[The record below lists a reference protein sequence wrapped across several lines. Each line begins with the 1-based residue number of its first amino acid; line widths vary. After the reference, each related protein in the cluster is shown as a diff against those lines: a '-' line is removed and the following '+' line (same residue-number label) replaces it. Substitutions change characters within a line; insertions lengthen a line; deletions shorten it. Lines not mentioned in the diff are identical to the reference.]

1 MTTRGPRT
9 DHSTHSDRSTHR
21 ARRRPGPAT
30 ALALAAAL
38 LVGAVGCSSD
48 DGDDRADTTAA
59 ASATSSTTG
68 ADPSEG
74 ERGLPPERDRLD
86 GPAATVV
93 GELTGGGGVALTDIK
108 VPDLAGNGFVEHE
121 YAVEGTA
128 TSYVAEDPATDLPAS
143 GEFAL
148 TEGTSADYRT
158 RIVVRRPEKTED
170 FNGTVVVEWL
180 NVSGGLDANPDW
192 MYLADEILRGG
203 YAWVGVS
210 AQHIGVEGGPVA
222 VAVGAA
228 GDLAGKGLKA
238 MVPERY
244 GELSHPGD
252 AYSYD
257 MFTQVSRALRQSG
270 ADGPLG
276 GLEAQAVIAAGE
288 SQSAFALTTYANGVQ
303 PLTQEFDA
311 FFVHSRGGPALPLGE
326 AGGGV
331 GISDSIAD
339 TPTRIRTDVG
349 VPVLMLQS
357 ESDVIGL
364 LNFFPA
370 RQDDTDHVRLWEVA
384 GTAHVD
390 RYMLGPI
397 ADTMECGTPI
407 NDGPMHWAAKAG
419 LRHLDGWSRGGD
431 APPEAPRFEV
441 DESGA
446 EPVYVRDADG
456 IVEGGIRTPAV
467 DVPIQIHSGQA
478 SPGGSVACLLM
489 GSTIDLPATTLAE
502 WYPSEEDYL
511 AAYETATDEAIT
523 AGFVL
528 ADDREAMLADSRVA
542 LLAG

>member
-9 DHSTHSDRSTHR
+9 DHLPTR
-21 ARRRPGPAT
+21 ARGRVRP
-30 ALALAAAL
+30 LAAVTLSLAL

-48 DGDDRADTTAA
+48 DDADDAGTTTTAPGGDQTTTDGSDPA
-59 ASATSSTTG
+59 AT
-68 ADPSEG
+68 D
-74 ERGLPPERDRLD
+74 RGLPAERDRPD

-93 GELTGGGGVALTDIK
+93 GELTAGGGVALTDIK
-108 VPDLAGNGFVEHE
+108 VPDLEGNGFVEHE

-128 TSYVAEDPATDLPAS
+128 TSYVVDDPATDLPAS

-148 TEGTSADYRT
+148 TEGETADYRT
-158 RIVVRRPEKTED
+158 RIVVRRPEQAED
-170 FNGTVVVEWL
+170 FNGTVIVEWL

-228 GDLAGKGLKA
+228 GDLAGKGLKN

-252 AYSYD
+252 AYAYD
-257 MFTQVSRALRQSG
+257 IYTQVSRALRQSG
-270 ADGPLG
+270 ADGPMG
-276 GLEAQAVIAAGE
+276 GLEPEVIIAAGE

-303 PLTQEFDA
+303 PFTREFDA
-311 FFVHSRGGPALPLGE
+311 FFVHSRGGAALPLGE
-326 AGGGV
+326 PGGGV
-331 GISDSIAD
+331 GIADSIAR
-339 TPTRIRTDVG
+339 TATRIRTDVG

-364 LNFFPA
+364 LDYLPA
-370 RQDDTDHVRLWEVA
+370 RQDDTDHIRLWEVA

-397 ADTMECGTPI
+397 ADTMDCATPI
-407 NDGPMHWAAKAG
+407 NDGPMHWVAKAA
-419 LRHLDGWSRGGD
+419 LRHLDTWARGGA
-431 APPEAPRFEV
+431 APPEAPRYEV
-441 DESGA
+441 EGSGA
-446 EPVYVRDADG
+446 DAVYVRDDEG

-467 DVPIQIHSGQA
+467 DVPVQIHSGEA
-478 SPGGSVACLLM
+478 DPGGSVACLLM
-489 GSTIDLPATTLAE
+489 GSTLDLPADTLAD
-502 WYPSEEDYL
+502 WYPGEDDYL
-511 AAYETATDEAIT
+511 AAYEAATDEAIE

-528 ADDREAMLADSRVA
+528 AEDREAMLADARA
-542 LLAG
+542 ELLAG